1 MKAPAADERSI
12 IDGLKAS
19 DALAIDDFVNRYS
32 KPLFGVI
39 LNYLKDP
46 ADAEEVL
53 QETLLKVVRKIGTFR
68 EESHLWPWM
77 KRIAINN
84 CIMWLRKHRTVRERE
99 VQMEEELPQFNR
111 DGYHKTL
118 INDWPV
124 DPESIAL
131 NSELSQR
138 LYDAIQSLPPEYRVP
153 LVLRDVEGYSIREIA
168 SLLDLKEA
176 TTKTRIH
183 RARLFVREKLSTY
196 FEGR

>member
-1 MKAPAADERSI
+1 MKASATDERSI
-12 IDGLKAS
+12 IDGLKAQ

-84 CIMWLRKHRTVRERE
+84 CIMWLRKHRAVRERE
-99 VQMEEELPQFNR
+99 VQMEDELPQFNR

-131 NSELSQR
+131 NSELSQL
-138 LYDAIQSLPPEYRVP
+138 LYDAIQSLPYEYRVP

-168 SLLDLKEA
+168 TLLDLKEA

>member
-12 IDGLKAS
+12 IDGLKAF

-53 QETLLKVVRKIGTFR
+53 QETLLKVVRKIGTLR

-138 LYDAIQSLPPEYRVP
+138 LYDAIQSLPSEYRVP

-183 RARLFVREKLSTY
+183 RARLVVREKLSTY

>member
-1 MKAPAADERSI
+1 MKASATDERSI
-12 IDGLKAS
+12 IDGLKAQ

-99 VQMEEELPQFNR
+99 VQMEDELPQFNR

-138 LYDAIQSLPPEYRVP
+138 LYDAIQSLPYEYRIP

-168 SLLDLKEA
+168 TLLDLKEA